1 MAVAEQ
7 LVKVARSLRWLPA
20 YAWQRAARRPTRYRP
35 VHLIIALADHF
46 EPAIVPEN
54 GRSFASLD
62 VQERRLETWCREYPR
77 AVDRWRDAD
86 GHAFRHTYFY
96 PAEQYESGLID
107 RLAEHCREGWGEVEI
122 HLHHGVDAP
131 DTPDNTRRVLVSFR
145 DQLAQRGCLSRWD
158 GTGGPRY
165 AFVHGNWA
173 LANSAGGRFC
183 GVDEEMQILAET
195 GCYADLTLPSMP
207 SSAQIAKINALYE
220 CALPLRERA
229 PHRRGVDLRCG
240 RPPQTFPLIVQ
251 GPLQLT
257 LVRRGGEFPAVHIE
271 NSSLG
276 GVTPPTMTRLR
287 NWARASIT
295 VGGRSDWVF
304 VKLHC
309 HGMDHR
315 DTEALR
321 GLKLQQFLEELIRGA
336 GREYRVHFVTAREMV
351 NIMLAACDGQ
361 LGSPGQYRDYR
372 LKLMPPTGSP
382 PVPDDGCGGDLPMTH
397 GPPIPGS
404 ADNGDADDTRNKLC
418 PAGDASSRQAMPP
431 QESSV

>member
-1 MAVAEQ
+1 M
-7 LVKVARSLRWLPA
+7 
-20 YAWQRAARRPTRYRP
+20 
-35 VHLIIALADHF
+35 ALADHF

-62 VQERRLETWCREYPR
+62 VQERRLEAWCREYPR

-158 GTGGPRY
+158 GTGEPRY

-257 LVRRGGEFPAVHIE
+257 LVRRGGEFPAVRIE

-276 GVTPPTMTRLR
+276 GVTPPTMARLR
-287 NWARASIT
+287 NWARAAIT

-309 HGMDHR
+309 HGMDPR

-321 GLKLQQFLEELIRGA
+321 GLKLQQSRGA
-336 GREYRVHFVTAREMV
+336 DPRGRARVPRPFRHRTG
-351 NIMLAACDGQ
+351 DGQ
-361 LGSPGQYRDYR
+361 YHACR
-372 LKLMPPTGSP
+372 L
-382 PVPDDGCGGDLPMTH
+382 
-397 GPPIPGS
+397 
-404 ADNGDADDTRNKLC
+404 
-418 PAGDASSRQAMPP
+418 
-431 QESSV
+431 